1 MNLVALAS
9 ALSAAL
15 SNVAAGAGSRRVP
28 ASVVLLISSAVSL
41 VCIAIAIFFVG
52 GEPSASSIGWGIVAG
67 VASGLGLSLA
77 FVALGK
83 GPIGAVTAAI
93 AATNTMVL
101 TVAGF
106 FFGEAM
112 TPARLGALALCL
124 AAIGFVTYTPGQSLR
139 GNLGGPAIG
148 VLVGALFGG
157 FGLAI
162 SRVGESEGLWPLLPA
177 RIVVVLIAVAIAA
190 IVRALRPAEVASIPI
205 VATTALLA
213 IVAGIFDIAA
223 NVTLLFAL
231 RIADFTTV
239 GLNTSVSPVF
249 AAIISAIFLGERMRR
264 LQLIG
269 LVLAV
274 AGSVLIA
281 LA

>member
-9 ALSAAL
+9 AFSAAL
-15 SNVAAGAGSRRVP
+15 ANVTAGAGSRRVHP
-28 ASVVLLISSAVSL
+28 SVVLLISSPVSL
-41 VCIAIAIFFVG
+41 VCIVIAIFFVG
-52 GEPSASSIGWGIVAG
+52 GEPTVSSIWWGLVAG

-77 FVALGK
+77 FVALGR

-106 FFGEAM
+106 FFGEAV

-139 GNLGGPAIG
+139 GNLGGPALG
-148 VLVGALFGG
+148 VIVGALFGA

-162 SRVGESEGLWPLLPA
+162 SRVDESEGLWPLLPA
-177 RIVVVLIAVAIAA
+177 RIVVVLIAITIAA
-190 IVRALRPAEVASIPI
+190 IVRARRPA
-205 VATTALLA
+205 A
-213 IVAGIFDIAA
+213 IVGVPIITSTVALAVLAGIFDIAT
-223 NVTLLFAL
+223 NVTLVIAL
-231 RIADFTTV
+231 RISDFTTV

-249 AAIISAIFLGERMRR
+249 AAIISAVFLGERMRR

-281 LA
+281 LT